1 MHLVR
6 KILKGLLFLLTGVVL
21 LVAGVVLMLYSPW
34 TQETLRRAVVE
45 HFGPGSDT
53 EIHVR
58 SLSLRP
64 PLRLRAGGVAMI
76 QQGDTLMAADSLTA
90 DVAVLPLLSG
100 NVRLDNV
107 ELRGGFYRQGAPDS
121 AMYMTIRAGYAR
133 LNPATVNLSTMDI
146 SVDDATL
153 SHCRMSMLMN
163 PDTAAATPADTAAMA
178 MKIALRRV
186 AVDHLHFDM
195 RMLPTI
201 DSLGAY
207 MASATLS
214 DGIID
219 MGTQQI
225 ELRQL
230 AGTGLSASYIAP
242 DSATIAATPIVPES
256 ESTSPPWTVKI
267 RDILF
272 DNGDALYTTRGL
284 EPQPGLDFG
293 YIALDSVRLQIHDFY
308 NRATTVEVPLLIS
321 GRERCGV
328 DLSTRGTL
336 RVDSA
341 SLRLDSFA
349 LSTPYSALEFNY
361 MMGMGDIATDPD
373 VPLAVDAKGRVGR
386 PDAQMMFPAF
396 GPMLAGLPE
405 SGIRL
410 DVDADGTWGDIDLRR
425 GVVEANGCVRLEATG
440 SIQNAMQP
448 DRLGAD
454 IDLRGNIGNVAPI
467 AATVLSPETMKSVRI
482 PRMTLWGNVRMR
494 NGNNATARLTARTD
508 SGTIALDGAY
518 NMSGEAYR
526 AEVTAKDFP
535 VNAFMPLLGVGRLTA
550 DLDASGQGF
559 DFFSPKTTM
568 TAHADVA
575 SAQYGGHDYTNII
588 ADATI
593 ADGQGRV
600 SINSADPALLA
611 DLTASGNLSGDE
623 LLWEIYTDAHRIDLR
638 GLKFSD
644 TDNTIAARL
653 SGNVGYGLNTG
664 YISADLSIDRLQM
677 RSETSEFDISDVH
690 TVLAADSTIRATLT
704 NRDLRGTL
712 DIACSMDTLMARTDS
727 ITAAFDTMIAHKR
740 LDPQRLQMAVPQ
752 MSLIVDGGD
761 DNMVNDILSAQK
773 MSIDSLSLSF
783 TNNANMAL
791 TGKVLGTRT
800 ESLRVDTIGMSIV
813 QFGNNVLL
821 NANIDNRPGT
831 LDSFAHVQL
840 SGLADANVAGLR
852 IRQQNIE
859 RVTGYDIGLQAQTTD
874 SLVSVSIMPLDPIIG
889 YKPWTVNAGNF
900 ISYAFA
906 DGHVDANIH
915 MSGDNSSLNIFTE
928 HQEEDHHDD
937 GDHRHKQEDLIVQI
951 GDIHIQDW
959 ISLNPFAP
967 PIKGDISAE
976 MRLNY
981 NDANQLNGQ
990 GSVDLSNFF
999 YNGEAVAHLR
1009 AEGSVSTEPGGA
1021 LIADADI
1028 SFDGRKA
1035 ITLRGALNDSTLMSP
1050 MNLDL
1055 RVISLPLAVANP
1067 FLGADMG
1074 RLSGTLNGSIDVQ
1087 GTSDDP
1093 RMNGWLVLD
1102 SASVFLAMT
1111 ATEYPVTTDTVPVV
1125 DNYITLRNFEIYGTN
1140 KTPLSINGDV
1150 DIRNMFSPSMD
1161 ISMKTT
1167 DMQIVNSRRA
1177 SRGADV
1183 YGKAFI
1189 SLDATAKGNMDF
1201 MRVNADLRVLSG
1213 TNVTYI
1219 MPDAVAALQAQ
1230 SGDQMVKFVNLT
1242 DSSAVASADSLARGS
1257 MAMLINA
1264 NLAFETNAI
1273 VGVDLSTDGKN
1284 RAQLQPVGELNY
1296 SLTPMSSD
1304 GRLTGRLNIEG
1315 GYVRYTPPFM
1325 SEKNF
1330 RFKPDSYVA
1339 FSGDMMNPTLNIQ
1352 AVDVLKAN
1360 VTQTGQNSRLVN
1372 FNVGLSV
1379 TGTLEQMKVAF
1390 DLSTDDDLTVSN
1402 ELQAM
1407 SPEQR
1412 ANQAMNMLLYNIY
1425 TGPGTHGDSNIGG
1438 NFLFSF
1444 LESKINSWAAN
1455 NIKGVD
1461 ISFGIDQYDRTVDG
1475 NTSATTSYSY
1485 QVSKSLF
1492 NDRFKIV
1499 VGGNYSTD
1507 ANADENFSQN
1517 LINDISFEYF
1527 LNRAQTM
1534 YFRLFRHTGYESILE
1549 GEITKT
1555 GVGFVYKHKMTTLR
1569 ELFRRRRQQ

>member
-1 MHLVR
+1 MHFVR
-6 KILKGLLFLLTGVVL
+6 KILKCLLLLLTGLVL
-21 LVAGVVLMLYSPW
+21 LGAGVALMLYSPW
-34 TQETLRRAVVE
+34 TQETLRRALVE

-53 EIHVR
+53 ELHIR

-64 PLRLRAGGVAMI
+64 PLRLRAGGVAMV
-76 QQGDTLMAADSLTA
+76 QNGDSIMAADSLTA

-100 NVRLDNV
+100 KVRLDNV
-107 ELRGGFYRQGAPDS
+107 ELRDGFYCQGGPDS
-121 AMYMTIRAGYAR
+121 AMYMTLRAGLAR
-133 LNPATVNLSTMDI
+133 LNPASVNLSTMDI
-146 SVDDATL
+146 DVEDATL
-153 SHCRMSMLMN
+153 SHCRMNLLMN
-163 PDTAAATPADTAAMA
+163 PDTTTTPTPADTATMA
-178 MKIALRRV
+178 MRIALRRV
-186 AVDHLHFDM
+186 AVDNLHFQM

-207 MASATLS
+207 IAAATLR
-214 DGIID
+214 DGNID
-219 MGTQQI
+219 MGSQLI
-225 ELRQL
+225 ELREL

-242 DSATIAATPIVPES
+242 DSATIAATPVVPES

-267 RDILF
+267 RDISF
-272 DNGDALYTTRGL
+272 DNGNALYTTRGL

-293 YIALDSVRLQIHDFY
+293 YIALDSVRMQIHDFF

-336 RVDSA
+336 LVDSV

-361 MMGMGDIATDPD
+361 MMGMGDITTDPTL
-373 VPLAVDAKGRVGR
+373 PLAVDAKGRVGR

-410 DVDADGTWGDIDLRR
+410 DIDAAGTWGDIDLRR
-425 GVVEANGCVRLEATG
+425 GVVEANNCVRVEASG

-448 DRLGAD
+448 ELLGAD
-454 IDLRGNIGNVAPI
+454 IDLRGNISNVAPI
-467 AATVLSPETMKSVRI
+467 AATMLSPETMKSVRI
-482 PRMTLWGNVRMR
+482 PHMTLWGNVRMR
-494 NGNNATARLTARTD
+494 NGNNVAARLTARTD
-508 SGTIALDGAY
+508 SGTVALDGAY

-526 AEVTAKDFP
+526 AEVTAKSFP
-535 VNAFMPLLGVGRLTA
+535 VNAFMPLLGVGRVTA
-550 DLDASGQGF
+550 TLDASGHGM
-559 DFFSPKTTM
+559 DFLSPKTAM

-575 SAQYGGHDYTNII
+575 SAQYGGHDYTNIV
-588 ADATI
+588 ADVTI
-593 ADGQGRV
+593 AEGQGHISV
-600 SINSADPALLA
+600 NSADPAMLA

-623 LLWEIYTDAHRIDLR
+623 LRWDIYTDAHRLDLKT
-638 GLKFSD
+638 LKFSD
-644 TDNTIAARL
+644 TENTIAARL
-653 SGNVGYGLNTG
+653 SGNVGYGMNTG
-664 YISADLSIDRLQM
+664 YISGALNIDRLQM
-677 RSETSEFDISDVH
+677 RSETSEFDISDVR
-690 TVLAADSTIRATLT
+690 TVFAADSTISATMT
-704 NRDLRGTL
+704 NRDLLGRL
-712 DIACSMDTLMARTDS
+712 DINCNLDTLMARTDS
-727 ITAAFDTMIAHKR
+727 ISAAIDAMMAQKR
-740 LDPQRLQMAVPQ
+740 LDPVRLQRAVPQ
-752 MSLIVDGGD
+752 MSLQLAGGS

-773 MSIDSLSLSF
+773 MSVDSLSLSL
-783 TNNANMAL
+783 TNEGNL
-791 TGKVLGTRT
+791 GLSGKVLGVHT
-800 ESLRVDTIGMSIV
+800 ESMRLDTIGMSIV
-813 QFGNNVLL
+813 QFGSNVLL
-821 NANIDNRPGT
+821 NANVDNRPGT
-831 LDSFAHVQL
+831 MDSFAHVQL

-859 RVTGYDIGLQAQTTD
+859 RVTGYDLGLQAQMSD
-874 SLVSVSIMPLDPIIG
+874 SIVSLSIMPLDPTIG

-900 ISYAFA
+900 ISYAFS
-906 DGHVDANIH
+906 DGHVDADIH

-928 HQEEDHHDD
+928 HEEHEEGEEHH
-937 GDHRHKQEDLIVQI
+937 HEQEDLIVQI
-951 GDIHIQDW
+951 GDVHIQDW

-967 PIKGDISAE
+967 PIRGDVSAE
-976 MRLNY
+976 VRLNY
-981 NDANQLNGQ
+981 NDARQLNGR
-990 GSVDLSNFF
+990 GSIDLTNFF
-999 YNGEAVAHLR
+999 YDGEAVAHMR
-1009 AEGSVSTEPGGA
+1009 AEGNVSTAPGGA
-1021 LIADADI
+1021 LIADADV
-1028 SFDGRKA
+1028 SFDGHKA
-1035 ITLRGALNDSTLMSP
+1035 ITLRGALNDSTLVSP

-1055 RVISLPLAVANP
+1055 RVISLPLSVVNP

-1074 RLSGTLNGSIDVQ
+1074 RLSGTLNGSIDLQ
-1087 GTSDDP
+1087 GTSEKP
-1093 RMNGWLVLD
+1093 TMNGWLALD

-1111 ATEYPVTTDTVPVV
+1111 ATDYPVTTDTVPVV
-1125 DNYITLRNFEIYGTN
+1125 NNYITLRNFEIYGTN
-1140 KTPLSINGDV
+1140 KNPLSINGDV
-1150 DIRNMFSPSMD
+1150 DITNMFSPSMD
-1161 ISMKTT
+1161 INMKAN

-1177 SRGADV
+1177 ARGADI

-1189 SLDATAKGNMDF
+1189 SLDATAKGNMSF
-1201 MRVNADLRVLSG
+1201 MRVNADLKVLSG

-1230 SGDQMVKFVNLT
+1230 NNDQMVKFVNLT
-1242 DSSAVASADSLARGS
+1242 DSTAVANADSLTNSS

-1264 NLAFETNAI
+1264 NLTFETNAI

-1284 RAQLQPVGELNY
+1284 RAQVQPVGELTY
-1296 SLTPMSSD
+1296 AQTPMSSD
-1304 GRLTGRLNIEG
+1304 GRVTGRLNIEG

-1330 RFKPDSYVA
+1330 KFKPDSYVA
-1339 FSGDMMNPTLNIQ
+1339 FNGDMMNPTLNIQ
-1352 AVDVLKAN
+1352 AVDVMKAN

-1372 FNVGLSV
+1372 FDVGLSV

-1390 DLSTDDDLTVSN
+1390 DLSTDDDITVSN

-1425 TGPGTHGDSNIGG
+1425 TGPGTRGDSNIGG

-1569 ELFRRRRQQ
+1569 DLFPRRKRQQ